1 MDNIILPIVALEDT
15 IFPFE
20 TYDCVARKPYVNLAL
35 EAAIAQYQGRVLVLK
50 ATNPQAVQDE
60 PSMSKCCLTGT
71 ICTVKKAKRVDCWT
85 LTGEVRGKVVEMT
98 EGTPTLAT
106 LKQLDYVNSD
116 NPLIESYFHLIDK
129 IFDEYLSLENNKEI
143 KKLAEDFRLAKN
155 VDEKI
160 NIVLMG
166 VADKQRQYVIEMDDS
181 LARVE
186 LATVLMREALN
197 DYFVMKRVDNIVNER
212 IEQGQ
217 RDYVLRER
225 IKAIKDELGENDED
239 VDVYRRRVEEL
250 NAQDKVK
257 AKLKSDLAKMEKLPT
272 SAPEYSVLCNYMDTA
287 LSLPWDNMGV
297 EDYNVAKAAKILDE
311 DHYGIEKVKQ
321 RILEYIAV
329 KKLAPEIDAPILC
342 LVGPP
347 GVGKTS
353 IARSIARAV
362 GKELVQMSLG
372 GMKDEAEIRGHRRT
386 YVGAM
391 PGRIIH
397 SLCDIKYSNPLF
409 LLDEI
414 DKIGSGVNGDPS
426 SALLEVLDPKQ
437 NKYFRDHYLEIPYDL
452 SKVTFIITANSLA
465 NVQQPLLDRM
475 EVIEMSGY
483 TQEEKLEI
491 AKRYLVPQ
499 QIKNNGLTGCK
510 VTIDDDALVGV
521 IQKYTSE
528 AGVRELDRQIAA
540 ICRKIA
546 VHIADNRQDCQDK
559 SFCISVGDV
568 EKYLGVAKY
577 NNEEKYFDKE
587 CGVVNGLAWTS
598 VGGVVMNIESK
609 LLPCGKG
616 NMTLTGNLGE
626 VMKESA
632 KIALTVVKN
641 KLASMGDCEDL
652 LTKNDVHI
660 HAPEGATPKDGPSA
674 GVAIACSLLSAYTQT
689 PADND
694 VAMTGELTL
703 SGKVLA
709 IGGLKEKLLACVRN
723 GISKVI
729 IPMQNKKDLAEMPT
743 VVKEKLDV
751 RLVGNVQEAFDIV
764 FGGRL

>member
-1 MDNIILPIVALEDT
+1 MDSKILPVVALEDT

-20 TYDCVARKPYVNLAL
+20 TYECLAKKPYVNTAFVTAV
-35 EAAIAQYQGRVLVLK
+35 EQYQGKVLVLK
-50 ATNPQAVQDE
+50 ATSIQAVQEE
-60 PSMSKCCLTGT
+60 PTMSKCCLTGT
-71 ICTVKKAKRVDCWT
+71 ICNVKKLRGLDNWRLV
-85 LTGEVRGKVVEMT
+85 GEVRGKVVEMMNNS
-98 EGTPTLAT
+98 PTLASVN
-106 LKQLDYVNSD
+106 QLDYVNSD

-143 KKLAEDFRLAKN
+143 KKLAEDFRTAKN

-225 IKAIKDELGENDED
+225 IKAIKDELGDNDED
-239 VDVYRRRVEEL
+239 VDVYRKRVEEL
-250 NAQDKVK
+250 NASDKVK
-257 AKLKSDLAKMEKLPT
+257 SKLKSDLSKMEKLPT
-272 SAPEYSVLCNYMDTA
+272 SAPEYSILCNYMDTA
-287 LSLPWDNMGV
+287 LSLPWDNMG
-297 EDYNVAKAAKILDE
+297 EDDYDVAKAAKILDE

-414 DKIGSGVNGDPS
+414 DKIGSGVGGDPS

-452 SKVTFIITANSLA
+452 SKVTFIITANTLSS
-465 NVQQPLLDRM
+465 VQQPLLDRM

-499 QIKNNGLTGCK
+499 QIANNGLTGCE
-510 VTIDDDALVGV
+510 VVFDDDALVGV

-528 AGVRELDRQIAA
+528 SGVRELDRQIAS

-546 VHIADNRQDCQDK
+546 VKVANCEQDSQGKRFHVQAKDL
-559 SFCISVGDV
+559 D
-568 EKYLGVAKY
+568 EYLGVAKY
-577 NNEEKYFDKE
+577 DGSGKYFDKE

-609 LLPCGKG
+609 LLPFGKG
-616 NMTLTGNLGE
+616 NMTLTGNLGD

-641 KLASMGDCEDL
+641 KLATMGKNEDL

-674 GVAIACSLLSAYTQT
+674 GVAIACSLLSAYTQV

-703 SGKVLA
+703 SGKVLP

-723 GISKVI
+723 GIGKVI
-729 IPMQNKKDLAEMPT
+729 IPTRNEKDLAEMPS

-751 RLVGNVQEAFDIV
+751 RLVSNVQEAFDIV

>member
-1 MDNIILPIVALEDT
+1 MDSKILPVVALEDT

-20 TYDCVARKPYVNLAL
+20 TYECLAKKPYVNMAFATAV
-35 EAAIAQYQGRVLVLK
+35 EQYQGKVLVLK
-50 ATNPQAVQDE
+50 ATSIQAVQEE
-60 PSMSKCCLTGT
+60 PTMSNCCLTGT
-71 ICTVKKAKRVDCWT
+71 ICNVKKLRGLDNWRLV
-85 LTGEVRGKVVEMT
+85 GEVRGKVVEMMNNS
-98 EGTPTLAT
+98 PTLASVN
-106 LKQLDYVNSD
+106 QLDYVNSD

-143 KKLAEDFRLAKN
+143 KKLAEDFRSAKN

-225 IKAIKDELGENDED
+225 IKAIKDELGDNDED
-239 VDVYRRRVEEL
+239 VDVYRKRVEEL
-250 NAQDKVK
+250 NASDKVK
-257 AKLKSDLAKMEKLPT
+257 SKLKSDLSKMEKLPT
-272 SAPEYSVLCNYMDTA
+272 SAPEYSILCNYMDTA
-287 LSLPWDNMGV
+287 LSLPWDNMG
-297 EDYNVAKAAKILDE
+297 EDDYDVAKAAKILDE

-452 SKVTFIITANSLA
+452 SKVTFIITANTLSG
-465 NVQQPLLDRM
+465 VQQPLLDRM

-499 QIKNNGLTGCK
+499 QIANNGLSGCE
-510 VTIDDDALVGV
+510 VAFDDDVLVGV

-528 AGVRELDRQIAA
+528 SGVRELDRQIAS

-546 VHIADNRQDCQDK
+546 VKVANCEQDSQGKRFHVQAKDL
-559 SFCISVGDV
+559 D
-568 EKYLGVAKY
+568 EYLGVAKY
-577 NNEEKYFDKE
+577 DGSGKYFDKE

-609 LLPCGKG
+609 LLPFGKG
-616 NMTLTGNLGE
+616 DITLTGNLGD

-641 KLASMGDCEDL
+641 KLATMGKSEDL

-674 GVAIACSLLSAYTQT
+674 GVAIACSLLSAYTQV

-703 SGKVLA
+703 SGKVLP

-723 GISKVI
+723 GIGKVI
-729 IPMQNKKDLAEMPT
+729 IPTRNEKDLAEMPS

-751 RLVGNVQEAFDIV
+751 RLVSNVQEAFDIV